1 MIITIDG
8 PAASGKSS
16 IANKLSNKLGF
27 LHFSTGLMYR
37 AITSYIII
45 NKLDDDL
52 PKSIISHLPDV
63 NLVIKP
69 ELLNTIYINNKDY
82 SKYYFINEVNQ
93 LVSSVSAISEIRQK
107 FVEIQ
112 RNVSLDNDIIC
123 EGRDIGTVVF
133 PRAEFKFFLE
143 ASVDCRAQR
152 RFNEMKLNES
162 NIDIREVKNMIINR
176 DQIDINRKESPLKKA
191 VDAILI
197 ETTDLTIREVV
208 DKMYKIINGSN

>member
-16 IANKLSNKLGF
+16 IAKKLSNKLGF

-45 NKLDDDL
+45 NKLDNDL
-52 PKSIISHLPDV
+52 PKSIISHLSDV

-162 NIDIREVKNMIINR
+162 NIDIMEVKNMIVNR
-176 DQIDINRKESPLKKA
+176 DQIDINRTESPLKKA

>member
-16 IANKLSNKLGF
+16 IANKLSSKLGF

-45 NKLDDDL
+45 NKLDNDL
-52 PKSIISHLPDV
+52 PKSIISHLSHI

-112 RNVSLDNDIIC
+112 RNVSLNNDIIC

-133 PRAEFKFFLE
+133 PNAEFKFFLE

-162 NIDIREVKNMIINR
+162 IDIKEVKNMIINR

-208 DKMYKIINGSN
+208 DKMYK

>member
-1 MIITIDG
+1 MIIAIDG
-8 PAASGKSS
+8 PAAAGKSS

-52 PKSIISHLPDV
+52 PESIISHLSDV
-63 NLVIKP
+63 NFVIKP

-112 RNVSLDNDIIC
+112 RNVSLNNDIIC

-133 PRAEFKFFLE
+133 PNAEFKFFLE

-162 NIDIREVKNMIINR
+162 NIDIKEVKNMIVNR

-208 DKMYKIINGSN
+208 DKMYKIIKGSN

>member
-45 NKLDDDL
+45 NKLDNDL

-63 NLVIKP
+63 NLIIKP

-82 SKYYFINEVNQ
+82 SKYYFINKVNQ

-112 RNVSLDNDIIC
+112 RNVSIDNDIIC

-133 PRAEFKFFLE
+133 PNAEFKFFLE

-162 NIDIREVKNMIINR
+162 NIDIKEVKNMIVNR

>member
-45 NKLDDDL
+45 NKLDNDL
-52 PKSIISHLPDV
+52 PKSIISHLSDI
-63 NLVIKP
+63 NFVIKP

-82 SKYYFINEVNQ
+82 SKYYFINKVNQ

-133 PRAEFKFFLE
+133 PNAEFKFFLE

-152 RFNEMKLNES
+152 RFNEMKLNKS
-162 NIDIREVKNMIINR
+162 NIDIKEVKNMIINR

-208 DKMYKIINGSN
+208 DKMYKIINRSN

>member
-45 NKLDDDL
+45 NKLDNDL
-52 PKSIISHLPDV
+52 PKSIISHLSDV

-133 PRAEFKFFLE
+133 PNAEFKFFLE

-162 NIDIREVKNMIINR
+162 NVGIKEVKNMIISR